1 MRKEEGAAAVGEDVG
16 ADSATPAGAVGAA
29 VADRFGSE
37 VSAHCS
43 PGSRA

>member
-1 MRKEEGAAAVGEDVG
+1 MQLLRPGLVVG
-16 ADSATPAGAVGAA
+16 ADSATPAGAVGDA

-43 PGSRA
+43 LGSRA